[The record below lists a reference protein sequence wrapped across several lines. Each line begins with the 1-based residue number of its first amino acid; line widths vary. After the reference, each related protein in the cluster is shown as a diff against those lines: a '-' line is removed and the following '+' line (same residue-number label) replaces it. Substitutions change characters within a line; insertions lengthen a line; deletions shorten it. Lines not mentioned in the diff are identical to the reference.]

1 MQIFCVILPRIW
13 QFSLQTMKSIILLI
27 AFILLGLVTLLLNKY
42 ARPKTQESP
51 KANSQKKASEAEV
64 SDTSDTFSLSVNN
77 TSTSSVT
84 ENVTEDEAYER
95 PDGCCGAHEV
105 CENESLLAANTKIIY
120 FADEELDDF
129 KDRDPETYTDQEIEQ
144 FEEVFFTLREN
155 ELVEWLKSLQLRH
168 IPLPPSIK
176 EQALMIISERRKE
189 PAVD

>member
-1 MQIFCVILPRIW
+1 MGVI
-13 QFSLQTMKSIILLI
+13 
-27 AFILLGLVTLLLNKY
+27 TLLLNKY
-42 ARPKTQESP
+42 ARPKTQKP
-51 KANSQKKASEAEV
+51 TNSDPQKKASETGV
-64 SDTSDTFSLSVNN
+64 SGTSK
-77 TSTSSVT
+77 SSVT
-84 ENVTEDEAYER
+84 EDEEVYER

-105 CENESLLAANTKIIY
+105 CENESLLASNTKIIY

-168 IPLPPSIK
+168 VPLPPSIK

-189 PAVD
+189 PAID

>member
-1 MQIFCVILPRIW
+1 
-13 QFSLQTMKSIILLI
+13 MKSIILLI
-27 AFILLGLVTLLLNKY
+27 AFILLGVITVLLNKY
-42 ARPKTQESP
+42 ARPKAQEP
-51 KANSQKKASEAEV
+51 ANSDSQKKVSETGV
-64 SDTSDTFSLSVNN
+64 SG
-77 TSTSSVT
+77 TSTSSGTDVAS
-84 ENVTEDEAYER
+84 DEEYER

-105 CENESLLAANTKIIY
+105 CENESLLASNTKIIY

-168 IPLPPSIK
+168 VPLPPSIK

-189 PAVD
+189 PAID

>member
-1 MQIFCVILPRIW
+1 
-13 QFSLQTMKSIILLI
+13 MKSIILLI
-27 AFILLGLVTLLLNKY
+27 AFILLGVITVLLNKY
-42 ARPKTQESP
+42 ARPKAQEP
-51 KANSQKKASEAEV
+51 ANSDSQKKVSETGV
-64 SDTSDTFSLSVNN
+64 SGTFSLSVNN

-84 ENVTEDEAYER
+84 EDLAKEDEAYER

-105 CENESLLAANTKIIY
+105 CENESLLASNTKIIY

-168 IPLPPSIK
+168 VPLPPSIK

-189 PAVD
+189 PAID

>member
-1 MQIFCVILPRIW
+1 
-13 QFSLQTMKSIILLI
+13 MKSIILLI
-27 AFILLGLVTLLLNKY
+27 AFILLGVITVLLNKY
-42 ARPKTQESP
+42 ARPKQQKSSANQFDASAETEYPKTTDSP
-51 KANSQKKASEAEV
+51 NHQITDSPP
-64 SDTSDTFSLSVNN
+64 
-77 TSTSSVT
+77 
-84 ENVTEDEAYER
+84 DEYER

-105 CENESLLAANTKIIY
+105 CENESLLASNTKIIY

-168 IPLPPSIK
+168 VPLPPSIK

-189 PAVD
+189 PAID

>member
-1 MQIFCVILPRIW
+1 MR
-13 QFSLQTMKSIILLI
+13 SIILLI
-27 AFILLGLVTLLLNKY
+27 AFVLLGVITLLLNKY
-42 ARPKTQESP
+42 ARPKTQKP
-51 KANSQKKASEAEV
+51 TNSDPQKKASETGV
-64 SDTSDTFSLSVNN
+64 SG

-84 ENVTEDEAYER
+84 EDEEVYER

-105 CENESLLAANTKIIY
+105 CENESLLASNTKIIY

-168 IPLPPSIK
+168 VPLPPSIK

-189 PAVD
+189 PAID